1 MIEVLYYAI
10 CQLSIVPV
18 RANHS
23 DTSEIVTQLI
33 FGERITVIEEYLQ
46 WRKIHIEHDGYEGWI
61 DSKQC
66 SIVEESYFSTMKTTV
81 VQDNSITIKSER
93 GPQTI
98 VKGSYLN
105 NLKKSSFELAGITYS
120 LESKLDHNSERTI
133 ESVAKDYLNAPYLWG
148 GRTPFGIDC
157 SGFTQIVFR
166 FFNVSLKRDASQQI
180 HQGEVISYDRIEQDD
195 VVFFENAKGNITH
208 VGIYLGDGK
217 IIHAHGEVR
226 IDVLSLDGITNVDSN
241 ELTHNF
247 AGIRRYI

>member
-18 RANHS
+18 RADHS
-23 DTSEIVTQLI
+23 DTAEIVTQLI
-33 FGERITVIEEYLQ
+33 FGERLVVTEEYNQ
-46 WRKIHIEHDGYEGWI
+46 WRKIRIEHDGYEGWI

-66 SIVEESYFSTMKTTV
+66 IQVEELYY
-81 VQDNSITIKSER
+81 NSIKNTVLLN
-93 GPQTI
+93 QT
-98 VKGSYLN
+98 VLVSSTHGGQTLVQGSYLN
-105 NLKKSSFELAGITYS
+105 QLNNDSFELAGIKYKLLTD
-120 LESKLDHNSERTI
+120 LESIEEHTI
-133 ESVAKDYLNAPYLWG
+133 ESVAKNYLNAPYLWG

-166 FFNVSLKRDASQQI
+166 FFNIQLKRDASQQI
-180 HQGEVISYDRIEQDD
+180 HQGEVISFDRMKKND

-208 VGIYLGDGK
+208 VGIYLGEGK

-226 IDVLSLDGITNVDSN
+226 IDLLTLEGIVNINTT
-241 ELTHNF
+241 ELTHEF